1 MDWKQILK
9 DHLDSRKSNYIIF
22 KMSHVFSGARHM
34 EATKEQVS
42 NRRKL
47 ANLIGRVL
55 AKDGVIEIENYTI
68 SIYSKTTPRKYLAI
82 RS

>member
-22 KMSHVFSGARHM
+22 KMSHVFPGARHK

-47 ANLIGRVL
+47 ANPIGRVL